1 MIVFNIDILKSKAS
15 GRKKE
20 FKAVAAKIKS
30 MKVKDADRLVN
41 GLHENEFE
49 TINCLEC
56 ANCCKSLGPR
66 LSHHDIERMAIQLKI
81 GTSAFF
87 DKYIKIDEDND
98 YIFNSMP
105 CPFLQEDNYCIIYNS
120 RPRACRTYPHT
131 DQKNITSILST
142 CLKNTETCP
151 AVYNI
156 FKRIGKPE

>member
-1 MIVFNIDILKSKAS
+1 MTVFNIDILKSKAS

-66 LSHHDIERMAIQLKI
+66 LS
-81 GTSAFF
+81 
-87 DKYIKIDEDND
+87 
-98 YIFNSMP
+98 
-105 CPFLQEDNYCIIYNS
+105 
-120 RPRACRTYPHT
+120 
-131 DQKNITSILST
+131 
-142 CLKNTETCP
+142 
-151 AVYNI
+151 
-156 FKRIGKPE
+156 